1 MDKLIAETK
10 IFLQGSKLA
19 ESLSPEL
26 ANELYCPISLEN
38 GENLES
44 VLAEALVQGRD
55 VVVAGTAGGGKTML
69 LNQILRKIDKPLE
82 NLLILDETENL
93 SLLFDKKLDNKI
105 IIIRDLT
112 ALDSSEVLR
121 IISSKD
127 RGPMLVAANEGAL
140 LDKNYGGYFNQVIQD
155 LHQIQSGWKVN
166 ENNNAVVLD
175 MAAVDPVNYALK
187 KLLTHPLLHSAV
199 LLAEEEKGIK
209 NSIRIQALVQL
220 NDPKNAEAIAGLI
233 RSAIGPGEITFREMW
248 NFISDIF
255 LEGEN
260 ESVPPTSVWFW
271 RLFKGQNQISK
282 IVSEVLKPEFLAF
295 PHKSFAMF
303 HGDIQSLQLQDK
315 LSGLWIHP
323 GANAI
328 DCQNEIQKNNL
339 IQWIRI
345 QYAFLDN
352 LFTKPKQSIF
362 VGSFSTNLYTRV
374 AKKLEKISLIQALNS
389 YFRRKQPLEGDSPE
403 LELWIDPMVERRE
416 NRSLGSVSLGNISAS
431 QLELIK
437 SKAIANLSN
446 YSLEGS
452 KLFLQPTSDKVLTFG
467 GLEITGKLF
476 RALAKG
482 RPNSHYDRENDDV
495 ELAIK
500 KFYFLISNNLKIEQ
514 NDVLSFLNTPHDGIS
529 REYKWKIQK
538 PISNL
543 GV

>member
-1 MDKLIAETK
+1 MEKLIEETK

-26 ANELYCPISLEN
+26 ANELYCPILLEN

-69 LNQILRKIDKPLE
+69 LNQILQKIDKPLE
-82 NLLILDETENL
+82 NLIILDEAENL
-93 SLLFDKKLDNKI
+93 SLLSEKKLDNKI

-140 LDKNYGGYFNQVIQD
+140 LDKNYGGFFNQVIND

-199 LLAEEEKGIK
+199 SRTEEEKGIK
-209 NSIRIQALVQL
+209 NSIRLQGLAQL
-220 NDPKNAEAIAGLI
+220 TEPKNAEAIAGLI

-271 RLFKGQNQISK
+271 RLFKGQSQISK
-282 IVSEVLKPEFLAF
+282 IISEVLKPEFLAF

-303 HGDIQSLQLQDK
+303 HGDVQSLQLQGN
-315 LSGLWIHP
+315 LSNLWIHP

-352 LFTKPKQSIF
+352 LFTMPKQSIF

-374 AKKLEKISLIQALNS
+374 AKKLEKTSLIQALNS

-403 LELWIDPMVERRE
+403 LELWIDTMVERRE
-416 NRSLGSVSLGNISAS
+416 DRSLGSVSLGNISAS

-437 SKAIANLSN
+437 SKVIANLSN
-446 YSLEGS
+446 YNLEGS
-452 KLFLQPTSDKVLTFG
+452 KLFLQPTSDKALTFG